1 MGRTSYGTQGED
13 EMTPSAKGSGM
24 PFFSMGL
31 GAAILMGAGVGYL
44 SVHDTGANLRAG
56 SSITEE
62 AQTAQTSTASL
73 ATTLD
78 TDDADYFTCPPGDYL
93 GHTDADKA
101 IQKARLQKL
110 QTTLASYGYQKNSR
124 ESTTY
129 QTRGYATYESQAW
142 LKPEECSTLVDEAWD
157 ATSNGYYQ
165 YKNDDVPDSVTKMVS
180 SSYPFEFHLNWKV
193 ASTSFPGY
201 LWCEYGTFTSVDT
214 DTDVSSGYSTVAAVR
229 NPVKRFLSAMGEE
242 LERSVNYYCPSGY
255 CTFDNDY
262 WQGDTTLDKYS
273 HQTTWFKYVSDSHES
288 GVDMSLLPKII
299 SAFVHDVKCNYYTYA
314 SEHFTTQADFVT
326 QNSGEAADLDLVMQ
340 LEDVDSGFTELA
352 TLLGHTESGNCDLS
366 DSNTADDKPGGIPSE
381 NEMMEVLSG
390 DDDLMREICLM
401 YAQDFICFD
410 YDLPSA
416 CEGLF

>member
-1 MGRTSYGTQGED
+1 
-13 EMTPSAKGSGM
+13 
-24 PFFSMGL
+24 
-31 GAAILMGAGVGYL
+31 
-44 SVHDTGANLRAG
+44 
-56 SSITEE
+56 
-62 AQTAQTSTASL
+62 
-73 ATTLD
+73 
-78 TDDADYFTCPPGDYL
+78 
-93 GHTDADKA
+93 
-101 IQKARLQKL
+101 
-110 QTTLASYGYQKNSR
+110 
-124 ESTTY
+124 
-129 QTRGYATYESQAW
+129 
-142 LKPEECSTLVDEAWD
+142 
-157 ATSNGYYQ
+157 
-165 YKNDDVPDSVTKMVS
+165 MVS

-201 LWCEYGTFTSVDT
+201 LWCESGTFTSTDT
-214 DTDVSSGYSTVAAVR
+214 DTDITSGYSTVAAVR

-262 WQGDTTLDKYS
+262 WQGETTLDKYE
-273 HQTTWFKYVSDSHES
+273 HQTTWYKYVSDAHDT
-288 GVDMSLLPKII
+288 GVDMTLLPKII
-299 SAFVHDVKCNYYTYA
+299 AAFVHDVKCNYYTYA
-314 SEHFTTQADFVT
+314 AEHFTTQSDFVT

-340 LEDVDSGFTELA
+340 LEDIDNGFTELA

-390 DDDLMREICLM
+390 DDDLMREICMM